1 VILVKKVVNYGVYLY
16 PKSINMKQAAMYLR
30 VSTSV
35 QDYERQRS
43 ELQALANS
51 HGYDNVDVY
60 AEKISG
66 LKSKKERPE
75 LSRLLSNAHKY
86 ECIYIS
92 EISRLGRNPSDTR
105 QIIDDL
111 SSKKIPVY
119 IQSLGQSTLTAG
131 KRNSIVNIILQVL
144 MEFAASEIEQTVAR
158 SKSGRKQAAKEGKV
172 ASGHMC
178 YGYKNQDKYLAIE
191 ETEAEVIRKIFG
203 LYIDGKG
210 VKAISKELHRL
221 QVPTKYQ
228 LKYDADEIKVGK
240 KVSDIKWSDM
250 MVLKII
256 ENPIYKGKRHYS
268 SDIYQVPAIVSAE
281 IWDKANEIRQTK
293 THRNYL
299 TTYTYLLKDLCT
311 CGICNRNVFAKYKP
325 VQGGDKAYVCS
336 SLLLHQ
342 RCTSKGINI
351 TLLESAI
358 YNEIINSQ
366 EILKYLS
373 NDSDVISKLQH
384 ELNELTITKSELET
398 ELKTKQKEEEKLVD
412 LYLAN
417 SLSKDIY
424 TAKYTTIQQDKDNV
438 QNRLKTTSKRIDE
451 IQKSLLHNKKTSTT
465 KQMLL
470 DAKNDRVK
478 LQGIYKQII
487 HDVMVY
493 ASDDYAVA
501 TITFQINGIKVDGK
515 ARLFLDKKGIRN
527 IKKQYRYKA
536 YFVSA
541 IEDDDDVLEVFDT
554 FEWCTIPS
562 NNLLFVTNEKY
573 G

>member
-1 VILVKKVVNYGVYLY
+1 
-16 PKSINMKQAAMYLR
+16 MKQAAMYLR
-30 VSTSV
+30 VSTSI

-51 HGYDNVDVY
+51 HGYNQLDVY

-75 LSRLLSNAHKY
+75 LSRLLLNAEKY

-111 SSKKIPVY
+111 STRKIPVY
-119 IQSLGQSTLTAG
+119 IQSLGQSTLTPTG

-158 SKSGRKQAAKEGKV
+158 SKSGRKQAAKQGKV
-172 ASGHMC
+172 ASGHMA

-191 ETEAEVIRKIFG
+191 ETEANVVRKIYQM
-203 LYIDGKG
+203 YIDGKG

-228 LKYDADEIKVGK
+228 LKYDKDDIKVGK
-240 KVSDIKWSDM
+240 KVSDIKWSDI

-256 ENPIYKGKRHYS
+256 ENPIYKGERVYCN
-268 SDIYQVPAIVSAE
+268 DTYPAPAIVSKE

-299 TTYTYLLKDLCT
+299 TTYTYLLKDLCS
-311 CGICNRNVFAKYKP
+311 CGVCGRNVYAKYKP

-342 RCTSKGINI
+342 RCTSKGTNI

-358 YNEIINSQ
+358 YNEIIQSQ
-366 EILKYLS
+366 EILKYLT
-373 NDSDVISKLQH
+373 NDSDVISKLQD
-384 ELNELTITKSELET
+384 ELNELVINKSELET

-417 SLSKDIY
+417 SVTKDIY
-424 TAKYTTIQQDKDNV
+424 TAKYTTIQQDKDNT
-438 QNRLKTTSKRIDE
+438 QNRLKTTSKRVDE
-451 IQKSLLHNKKTSTT
+451 IQKSLQHNKKTSTT
-465 KQMLL
+465 KQMLV
-470 DAKNDRVK
+470 DVKNDRIK
-478 LQGIYKQII
+478 LQGIYQQII

-493 ASDDYAVA
+493 ATDDYAVA
-501 TITFQINGIKVDGK
+501 TIRFQINGIKVDGK
-515 ARLFLDKKGIRN
+515 ARLFLDKKGIR
-527 IKKQYRYKA
+527 KRSSKVYRYKA
-536 YFVSA
+536 YFVSGL
-541 IEDDDDVLEVFDT
+541 EDDDNVLEVFESL
-554 FEWCTIPS
+554 EWCTIPAD
-562 NNLLFVTNEKY
+562 NLLFVTNEKY